1 MQAAALQYLVV
12 GKNRILLNE
21 NFDSLKGVNHYNLH
35 FLLLNRAK
43 LETEYS
49 TAAFSG
55 AMGEDPALRIS
66 ALVRRLAFG
75 LLTFL

>member
-1 MQAAALQYLVV
+1 MLVAALQYLVV

-49 TAAFSG
+49 IAVFSG
-55 AMGEDPALRIS
+55 ARGEDPALRIS